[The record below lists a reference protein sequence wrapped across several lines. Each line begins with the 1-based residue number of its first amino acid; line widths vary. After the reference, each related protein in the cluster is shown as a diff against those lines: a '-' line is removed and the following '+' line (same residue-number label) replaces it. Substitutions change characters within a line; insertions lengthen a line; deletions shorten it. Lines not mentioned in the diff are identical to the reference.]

1 MTLCLGLVE
10 LRRMISVPFNSI
22 FVSTVSVTDVWS
34 AGAIQAY
41 SSSTCFASL
50 LHLWTTGQTDLA
62 VEELEAQSKA
72 ITLIEDFTGFDPQ
85 LPDPR

>member
-1 MTLCLGLVE
+1 MCHSTIC
-10 LRRMISVPFNSI
+10 
-22 FVSTVSVTDVWS
+22 VSTVSVTDVWS
-34 AGAIQAY
+34 VGAIQAY
-41 SSSTCFASL
+41 LCA
-50 LHLWTTGQTDLA
+50 TGQTDLA